1 MAINNNR
8 QVNNGQYRKGF
19 HNGKTSCYD
28 QIAAGCG
35 KTRIENSSSNLT
47 AIFRPSQSTRFY
59 TSPGFRHSDTSAV
72 FQDRLPRYHSDAERL
87 FRFTQGFGFKA
98 YTSLFHSLLRRK
110 KAYKKRAFEKL
121 LASIFNQA
129 YQAKLIEDY
138 PTAAIDATGLET
150 RYTSQHFIR
159 CRRRESFYRRRWPKL
174 TIVCEIKTHLIAGC
188 RVTRGPSM
196 DFPNLQKA
204 IEQAEKYVHFDKVLA
219 DAGYDSEF
227 NHKFCRDKLNIRST
241 IIAYNPRRTTKLPSS
256 KYRREMATKF
266 ERLAYGQRWQ
276 VESVF
281 SRHKRLLGSAL
292 RNRNGKSRQ
301 RECLLRVL
309 THNLMIIRRAA

>member
-1 MAINNNR
+1 MVYGYKKKN
-8 QVNNGQYRKGF
+8 
-19 HNGKTSCYD
+19 D
-28 QIAAGCG
+28 QIASSTGQSSFAHG
-35 KTRIENSSSNLT
+35 KRLT
-47 AIFRPSQSTRFY
+47 AGILTPLFTETLYPASVVRNSGPASIFKN
-59 TSPGFRHSDTSAV
+59 
-72 FQDRLPRYHSDAERL
+72 RLPRYHSDAARF
-87 FRFTQGFGFKA
+87 FRFTQGFRFKA
-98 YTSLFHSLLRRK
+98 DSSLFYSLLCRK

-129 YQAKLIEDY
+129 YQAKLIEDC

-227 NHKFCRDKLNIRST
+227 NHKFCRDILNIRST

-256 KYRREMATKF
+256 RYRREMATKF
-266 ERLAYGQRWQ
+266 DLLAYGQRWQ

-292 RNRNGKSRQ
+292 RNRNGKSRK

>member
-1 MAINNNR
+1 MVYEDKKKN
-8 QVNNGQYRKGF
+8 
-19 HNGKTSCYD
+19 D
-28 QIAAGCG
+28 QIASNAGQSSFADG
-35 KTRIENSSSNLT
+35 K
-47 AIFRPSQSTRFY
+47 
-59 TSPGFRHSDTSAV
+59 
-72 FQDRLPRYHSDAERL
+72 RLPPGILTSLFTKTLYPASVVCDSGPAPIFKNRLPWHHSDAARF
-87 FRFTQGFGFKA
+87 FRFTQGFRFEA
-98 YTSLFHSLLRRK
+98 NTSLFYSLLRRK

-129 YQAKLIEDY
+129 YQAKLIEDC

-150 RYTSQHFIR
+150 RYTSRHFIR

-188 RVTRGPSM
+188 RVTRGPST
-196 DFPNLQKA
+196 DFPNLQKV
-204 IEQAEKYVHFDKVLA
+204 IEQAEKYVHFDQVLA

-227 NHKFCRDKLNIRST
+227 NHEFCRDKLNIRST
-241 IIAYNPRRTTKLPSS
+241 IIAYNPRRTTKLPSA
-256 KYRREMATKF
+256 KYRREMATEF

-292 RNRNGKSRQ
+292 RNRNAKSRK

>member
-1 MAINNNR
+1 MVYEDKKKN
-8 QVNNGQYRKGF
+8 
-19 HNGKTSCYD
+19 D
-28 QIAAGCG
+28 QIAISLGQGCLSDSQRFLASVF
-35 KTRIENSSSNLT
+35 TPLFTETFYPTSVIRNSGSQ
-47 AIFRPSQSTRFY
+47 AILKN
-59 TSPGFRHSDTSAV
+59 
-72 FQDRLPRYHSDAERL
+72 RLPWHHSDAERF
-87 FRFTQGFGFKA
+87 FRFTQGFRFEA
-98 YTSLFHSLLRRK
+98 NTSLFYSLLRREK
-110 KAYKKRAFEKL
+110 VNKKRAFEKL

-129 YQAKLIEDY
+129 YKAKLIEDC

-159 CRRRESFYRRRWPKL
+159 CRKRESFYRRRWPKL

-196 DFPNLQKA
+196 DFPNLQKV
-204 IEQAEKYVHFDKVLA
+204 IEQAEKYVHFDQVLA

-227 NHKFCRDKLNIRST
+227 NHEFCRDKLNIRST
-241 IIAYNPRRTTKLPSS
+241 IIAYNPRRTTKLPSA
-256 KYRREMATKF
+256 KYRREMATEF
-266 ERLAYGQRWQ
+266 ERQAYGQRWQ
-276 VESVF
+276 VKSVF

-292 RNRNGKSRQ
+292 RNRNVESRK

>member
-1 MAINNNR
+1 MVYEDKKKNDKIASSTGKDGFADGKRLLAAIL
-8 QVNNGQYRKGF
+8 
-19 HNGKTSCYD
+19 TSLFTETLYTASVVRD
-28 QIAAGCG
+28 FSIAAV
-35 KTRIENSSSNLT
+35 
-47 AIFRPSQSTRFY
+47 SQNRLSWYY
-59 TSPGFRHSDTSAV
+59 TNA
-72 FQDRLPRYHSDAERL
+72 QRLL
-87 FRFTQGFGFKA
+87 GFTQGSGIKEYSA
-98 YTSLFHSLLRRK
+98 LFDPLLCR
-110 KAYKKRAFEKL
+110 ATPVKKRAFEKL

-129 YQAKLIEDY
+129 YQLKLIEDC

-159 CRRRESFYRRRWPKL
+159 CKRRESFYRRRWPKL

-204 IEQAEKYVHFDKVLA
+204 IEQAEKYVHFDMVLA

-227 NHKFCRDKLNIRST
+227 NHTFCRDKLNIRST
-241 IIAYNPRRTTKLPSS
+241 IIAYNPRRTTKLPSA

-292 RNRNGKSRQ
+292 RNRNAESRK